1 LEKLLMRSDRAAP
14 HIDDAASRRAID
26 EAVSRVLE
34 NDPAADPVAFTP
46 EQINEVFLL
55 TLAFG
60 IFEILRLEV
69 GKTIQ
74 ENAKG
79 DSDLENRRLEGMRE
93 YVTEAVRQRLDR
105 LRQLGRAIAQATI
118 DQISAEALRLTM
130 DVFADDIR

>member
-1 LEKLLMRSDRAAP
+1 V
-14 HIDDAASRRAID
+14 D

-34 NDPAADPVAFTP
+34 DDPAADPVAFTP

-60 IFEILRLEV
+60 IFEILRLEI

-79 DSDLENRRLEGMRE
+79 DSDLENRCLEGMRE
-93 YVTEAVRQRLDR
+93 YVTETVRQRLAA
-105 LRQLGRAIAQATI
+105 LRQQGRTVAQASI
-118 DQISAEALRLTM
+118 DQISAEALRLTL
-130 DVFADDIR
+130 DVFAEDIR

>member
-1 LEKLLMRSDRAAP
+1 MRSDRAAP